1 MCVCACGRACVCA
14 CVCEKGSGRKVRK
27 EVRGDKEEWM
37 NETIQEMDEDMRHHR
52 NNNRVTLADTIP
64 DEAGQPLQK
73 AEEGVA
79 R

>member
-1 MCVCACGRACVCA
+1 M
-14 CVCEKGSGRKVRK
+14 RKD
-27 EVRGDKEEWM
+27 VRGDKEEWM